1 MNKKISL
8 GLALA
13 LIIMAVTATF
23 AATMAISKQVY
34 NGIIN
39 NISQRSQTYASVDEI
54 SKLVSNYYYGTVSD
68 SNVLNSAL
76 TEGYVDGLGDPNS
89 RYLTAAEY
97 AAYTARLESGVT
109 GIGVETTYDLQGDRL
124 VITYV
129 HDGSPAQESGLVAGD
144 AITAVNGEAVT
155 SKNVASMQ
163 AALFGN
169 RLSTVKVEYERAGVT
184 REVEPMLGFA
194 APSVRGELIG
204 NTALI
209 KIGGFYKNTADELK
223 TLIGRLRDSG
233 AQSIIFDVRNVSDG
247 TVDYAAQAIDVLVPT
262 VEGNLAVARD
272 KNGNVYKNKVYTAE
286 NNSVPMPFLVLI
298 NSNTAGPA
306 ELFAADLRDI
316 SHAQLVGT
324 QSAGVGTM
332 QELFPLEDGGAVLL
346 TVALLEPKGG
356 ASAVWD
362 GTGLVPG
369 VPVQLTNGNDRTLEL
384 LAQTQDQQLTS
395 ALNMLQS

>member
-1 MNKKISL
+1 M
-8 GLALA
+8 
-13 LIIMAVTATF
+13 
-23 AATMAISKQVY
+23 
-34 NGIIN
+34 
-39 NISQRSQTYASVDEI
+39 
-54 SKLVSNYYYGTVSD
+54 
-68 SNVLNSAL
+68 
-76 TEGYVDGLGDPNS
+76 
-89 RYLTAAEY
+89 
-97 AAYTARLESGVT
+97 
-109 GIGVETTYDLQGDRL
+109 
-124 VITYV
+124 
-129 HDGSPAQESGLVAGD
+129 
-144 AITAVNGEAVT
+144 
-155 SKNVASMQ
+155 
-163 AALFGN
+163 
-169 RLSTVKVEYERAGVT
+169 
-184 REVEPMLGFA
+184 
-194 APSVRGELIG
+194 
-204 NTALI
+204 
-209 KIGGFYKNTADELK
+209 
-223 TLIGRLRDSG
+223 
-233 AQSIIFDVRNVSDG
+233 
-247 TVDYAAQAIDVLVPT
+247 DYAAQAIDVLVPT

-298 NSNTAGPA
+298 ISNTAGPA

>member
-23 AATMAISKQVY
+23 AATMAISKQIY

-68 SNVLNSAL
+68 GNVLNSAL
-76 TEGYVDGLGDPNS
+76 TEGYVAGLGDPNS

-109 GIGVETTYDLQGDRL
+109 GIGVETVYDLQGDRF

-144 AITAVNGEAVT
+144 VITAINGEAVT
-155 SKNVASMQ
+155 MKNYTAMQ

-209 KIGGFYKNTADELK
+209 KIKGFYKNTADELK
-223 TLIGRLRDSG
+223 TVIERLRDSG

-247 TVDYAAQAIDVLVPT
+247 TVDYAAQTIDVLVPT
-262 VEGNLAVARD
+262 VDGNLAVARD

-306 ELFAADLRDI
+306 ELFACDLRDI
-316 SHAQLVGT
+316 MHAQLVGT

-346 TVALLEPKGG
+346 TVALVEPKGG
-356 ASAVWD
+356 AAAVWD
-362 GTGLVPG
+362 GAGLIPG
-369 VPVQLTNGNDRTLEL
+369 VAVQLTNGSDRTLEL